1 MLRANKK
8 VLLPW
13 KVTGQKQNV
22 YLINYITLIMKVK
35 GDDLLFIFQ
44 GLNYKFSA
52 TVNEIFYGFVE
63 IEEIGK

>member
-8 VLLPW
+8 VLPPW

-35 GDDLLFIFQ
+35 GDDLFI
-44 GLNYKFSA
+44 
-52 TVNEIFYGFVE
+52 
-63 IEEIGK
+63 